1 MNKEK
6 LFIKIEEF
14 PNPDILTY
22 HISDKMTDI
31 VLNFESEKDLQYGG
45 FGSLNFENEEVSEE
59 LQFLVGVLL
68 RDVQGLQE
76 IRFSKYE
83 IGFKKSP
90 VFDWEDMEKEIP
102 PIINSMIAKKKRGSD
117 KRKSKNEHYRK
128 RYRHLYKTF
137 LNARAQTKNS

>member
-90 VFDWEDMEKEIP
+90 VFDWEDMEKEIL
-102 PIINSMIAKKKRGSD
+102 PIINSMIAKKREVVIKERVKMSITENGTAI
-117 KRKSKNEHYRK
+117 Y
-128 RYRHLYKTF
+128 
-137 LNARAQTKNS
+137 TKLS